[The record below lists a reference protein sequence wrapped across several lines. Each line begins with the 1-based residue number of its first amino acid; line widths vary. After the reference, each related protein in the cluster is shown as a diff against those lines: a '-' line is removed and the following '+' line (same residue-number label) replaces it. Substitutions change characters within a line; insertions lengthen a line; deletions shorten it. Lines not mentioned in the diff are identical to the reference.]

1 MKKIKA
7 ILSLIVMTLFIA
19 INTTTALA
27 DSIKVEVLL
36 DISAFD
42 TKSGLNKMM
51 LSNYENFKDGKWE
64 DYKAEKQ
71 WELLNYK
78 GINKVYV
85 KVTDKYNNVSEPALA
100 TIDLGDKDLFEK
112 IVINN
117 GNKSSESNKIII
129 DLPDNDKTKE
139 VSFSEDKT
147 NWSDWESYGGK
158 KEFTFK
164 DEGEQDI
171 YIRIKT
177 EDGYIFTKEYKG
189 VLTIVKPNKAMPQTG
204 SIIDFRAL
212 SLMGIALMGMGV
224 YVLKPKK
231 LKKQN

>member
-7 ILSLIVMTLFIA
+7 ILSLLVIMLFIA
-19 INTTTALA
+19 INTTAALA
-27 DSIKVEVLL
+27 DSIKVEILL

-51 LSNYENFKDGKWE
+51 LSNYEDFKDGKWE
-64 DYKAEKQ
+64 DYKPEKQ
-71 WELLNYK
+71 WELLNHK

-85 KVTDKYNNVSEPALA
+85 KVTDKYNNVSEPAVA

-129 DLPDNDKTKE
+129 ELLDNDKAKE

-164 DEGEQDI
+164 GEGEKDI

-189 VLTIVKPNKAMPQTG
+189 VVNIVKPNKVMPQTG
-204 SIIDFRAL
+204 SIINFNVLILA
-212 SLMGIALMGMGV
+212 GIALIGMGS
-224 YVLKPKK
+224 YALKSKK